1 MSFLRDLYFFQG
13 QKYTS
18 FGKNILLRQSTSL
31 GHSSTGHPGVLTT
44 DHLAGVVS
52 VADGGHP
59 RQPLAVHRL
68 HLEAARE
75 GGGLAG
81 AEDVVGGGEPDV
93 HDLEGGAA
101 AGRALHL
108 GSDM

>member
-1 MSFLRDLYFFQG
+1 MLRLVG
-13 QKYTS
+13 GPVALATASIVALK
-18 FGKNILLRQSTSL
+18 ILTYKV
-31 GHSSTGHPGVLTT
+31 SSVLTT
-44 DHLAGVVS
+44 AHLAGIVS

>member
-1 MSFLRDLYFFQG
+1 MLRLVRG
-13 QKYTS
+13 SVALATASIVALK
-18 FGKNILLRQSTSL
+18 ILTLKV
-31 GHSSTGHPGVLTT
+31 SSVLTT
-44 DHLAGVVS
+44 AHLAGVVS
-52 VADGGHP
+52 VADGGDP